1 MRGGITMFPNKSKLK
16 YMFDNLMSRGT
27 LALIGCLALITT
39 FIIAVMSLLVWAT
52 NSLDGTSFP
61 TLMWMGLMRTIDSGT
76 ITGDS
81 GSVIYVA
88 SMFIITLAGIFV
100 FSILIGLLTTGLQN
114 TMDSLR
120 KGRSKVIETNHTIIL
135 GWSDQIF
142 TIISELIEANSN
154 QKKSCIVIMGNKDK
168 IEMDD
173 EIRSRIP
180 NTGRTRIVC
189 RNGNPIDVNDMSIVN
204 MNDSRSMILI
214 EDSDANTI
222 KAVLAITNTEG
233 CKDKTFT
240 IVTVLNDEKNLEV
253 ARIASQGRVEYILYN
268 NIISR
273 IMAQT
278 CRQPGISAVYL
289 DLLDYDG
296 DEIYITKCPALAGK
310 TFGEALHYFAGSSL
324 IGVKRGETTQ
334 LKPPMDWVI
343 EEGDEVIAI
352 SADDDTVVALEASP
366 DRIQEDAIE
375 TANLSSVPDPEFI
388 LILGW
393 NENASAII
401 SELDSY
407 VPHGSFLA
415 VASDREDAGDQWQ
428 KTGRS
433 LTNLTVE
440 FYFDDITDRK
450 VLDALMARNYHHV
463 VLLSDKYTD
472 DIQKADANT
481 LITLLHLRDISE
493 KTDLVFNTVSEM
505 LDNRNRQLAEVAKV
519 NDFIISEKIIS
530 LMLAQISE
538 NKYLGPVFQDL
549 FDADGS
555 EIYMK
560 PAANYI
566 KKGKKANY
574 YTVVESARRKDE
586 VVIGYKIKSQQS
598 DKSKGYGIYTNP
610 VKSSEIIFEENDMLI
625 VLAEEQ
631 F

>member
-1 MRGGITMFPNKSKLK
+1 
-16 YMFDNLMSRGT
+16 MFDNLMSRGT
-27 LALIGCLALITT
+27 LAMIGCLALATAL
-39 FIIAVMSLLVWAT
+39 IIGIMSLLVWVT
-52 NSLDGTSFP
+52 NSLQGVSFT
-61 TLMWMGLMRTIDSGT
+61 TLVWMGLMRTIDSGT

-81 GSVIYVA
+81 GSVMFVA
-88 SMFIITLAGIFV
+88 SMFTITLAGIFV

-114 TMDSLR
+114 MMDSLR
-120 KGRSKVIETNHTIIL
+120 KGRSKVIEHNHTIIL

-173 EIRSRIP
+173 EIRSRVP
-180 NTGRTRIVC
+180 NRGRTRIVC
-189 RNGNPIDVNDMSIVN
+189 RTGNPIDVNDMSIVN
-204 MNDSRSMILI
+204 MNDSRSVILM
-214 EDSDANTI
+214 EDSDADTI

-233 CKDKTFT
+233 CKDKDFT
-240 IVTVLNDEKNLEV
+240 IVTILNHEKNLEV
-253 ARIASQGRVEYILYN
+253 AQIAGQGRVEYILYN

-278 CRQPGISAVYL
+278 CRQSGISAVYL
-289 DLLDYDG
+289 ELLDYDG
-296 DEIYITKCPALAGK
+296 DEIYITKCPELTGIK
-310 TFGEALHYFAGSSL
+310 FGEALHSFADSSL
-324 IGVKRGETTQ
+324 IGIKRGDKTQ
-334 LKPPMDWVI
+334 LKPPMDFII
-343 EEGDEVIAI
+343 EDGDELITI
-352 SADDDTVVALEASP
+352 SEDDDKVIVLTKCPCE
-366 DRIQEDAIE
+366 IQEEFIVEEYQPAE
-375 TANLSSVPDPEFI
+375 TEPEYI

-393 NENASAII
+393 NENAASII
-401 SELDSY
+401 TELDGY
-407 VPHGSFLA
+407 VPKGSYLA
-415 VASDREDAGDQWQ
+415 VASDREDAGDIWR
-428 KTGRS
+428 KTGRTLGS
-433 LTNLTVE
+433 LTVD

-450 VLDALMARNYHHV
+450 VLNALMARNFQHV
-463 VLLSDKYTD
+463 VLLSNKDTD

-493 KTDLVFNTVSEM
+493 KTDLVFNTVSEI

-566 KKGKKANY
+566 KPGEKVNF
-574 YTVVESARRKDE
+574 YTVVEAARRKDE
-586 VVIGYKIKSQQS
+586 VVIGYKIASLQN
-598 DKSKGYGIYTNP
+598 DKTKGYGICTNP
-610 VKSSEIIFEENDMLI
+610 DKAELISFAEADMLI

>member
-1 MRGGITMFPNKSKLK
+1 
-16 YMFDNLMSRGT
+16 
-27 LALIGCLALITT
+27 
-39 FIIAVMSLLVWAT
+39 
-52 NSLDGTSFP
+52 
-61 TLMWMGLMRTIDSGT
+61 
-76 ITGDS
+76 
-81 GSVIYVA
+81 
-88 SMFIITLAGIFV
+88 
-100 FSILIGLLTTGLQN
+100 
-114 TMDSLR
+114 
-120 KGRSKVIETNHTIIL
+120 
-135 GWSDQIF
+135 
-142 TIISELIEANSN
+142 
-154 QKKSCIVIMGNKDK
+154 MGNKDK

-180 NTGRTRIVC
+180 DTGRTRIVC

-566 KKGKKANY
+566 KKGKKTNY

>member
-1 MRGGITMFPNKSKLK
+1 
-16 YMFDNLMSRGT
+16 MFDNLMSRGT
-27 LALIGCLALITT
+27 LALIGCLALITAL
-39 FIIAVMSLLVWAT
+39 IIAVMSFLVWST
-52 NSLDGTSFP
+52 NSLEGVSFLS
-61 TLMWMGLMRTIDSGT
+61 LMWMGLMRTIDSGT

-81 GSVIYVA
+81 GNVVFVT

-120 KGRSKVIETNHTIIL
+120 KGRSKVIEKNHTIIL

-142 TIISELIEANSN
+142 TIISELITANSN
-154 QKKSCIVIMGNKDK
+154 QKKSCIVVMGNKDK

-173 EIRSRIP
+173 EIRGRIEK
-180 NTGRTRIVC
+180 TGHTRIVC
-189 RNGNPIDVNDMSIVN
+189 RTGNPIDVNDMSIVN
-204 MNDSRSMILI
+204 MNDSRSVILI

-222 KAVLAITNTEG
+222 KAVLAITNSDG
-233 CKDKTFT
+233 CREKDFT

-253 ARIASQGRVEYILYN
+253 AQIAGQGRVEYILYN
-268 NIISR
+268 SIISR

-278 CRQPGISAVYL
+278 CRQSGISAVYL
-289 DLLDYDG
+289 ELLDYDG
-296 DEIYITKCPALAGK
+296 DEIYITKCPELTGK
-310 TFGEALHYFAGSSL
+310 TFGESLFCFADSSL
-324 IGVKRGETTQ
+324 IGVKRGEKTQ
-334 LKPPMDWVI
+334 LMPPMDWI
-343 EEGDEVIAI
+343 IDAEDEIIAI
-352 SADDDTVVALEASP
+352 SADDDTVIAQTINP
-366 DRIQEDAIE
+366 YDIQEDAIE
-375 TANLSSVPDPEFI
+375 TVWIQQAAEPEHI

-393 NENASAII
+393 NENAPSII

-407 VPHGSFLA
+407 VPFGSFLG
-415 VASDREDAGDQWQ
+415 VASDREDAAALWE
-428 KTGRS
+428 KNGRN
-433 LTNLTVE
+433 LRNLTVE

-450 VLDALMARNYHHV
+450 VLDALMAGNYQHV
-463 VLLSDKYTD
+463 VLLSDKDTE
-472 DIQKADANT
+472 DIQKSDANT

-493 KTDLVFNTVSEM
+493 KTDLEFNTVSEM
-505 LDNRNRQLAEVAKV
+505 LDSRNRRLAEVAKV

-560 PAANYI
+560 PARNYM
-566 KKGKKANY
+566 KTGKKVNY
-574 YTVVESARRKDE
+574 YTVVEAARRKNE
-586 VVIGYKIKSQQS
+586 IVIGYKIMAQQNDS
-598 DKSKGYGIYTNP
+598 SKAFGIYTNP
-610 VKSSEIIFEENDMLI
+610 KKAAEVTFEEDDMLI

>member
-1 MRGGITMFPNKSKLK
+1 
-16 YMFDNLMSRGT
+16 MFDNLMSRGT

-39 FIIAVMSLLVWAT
+39 FIIAVMSIIVLAT
-52 NSLDGTSFP
+52 HALDGASFP

-81 GSVIYVA
+81 GNAIYVA
-88 SMFIITLAGIFV
+88 CMFIITMAGIFV

-114 TMDSLR
+114 TMDNLR
-120 KGRSKVIETNHTIIL
+120 KGRSKVIENNHTIIL

-142 TIISELIEANSN
+142 TIISELITANSN
-154 QKKSCIVIMGNKDK
+154 QKKSCIVVMGNKDK

-180 NTGRTRIVC
+180 KTGHTRIVC

-204 MNDSRSMILI
+204 MNDSRSVILL

-233 CKDKTFT
+233 VKDKSFT

-253 ARIASQGRVEYILYN
+253 AQIAGQGRVDYILYN
-268 NIISR
+268 SIISR

-278 CRQPGISAVYL
+278 CRQSGISAVYL

-296 DEIYITKCPALAGK
+296 DEIYITKCPELIGK
-310 TFGEALHYFAGSSL
+310 TFGEALFCFADCSL
-324 IGVKRGETTQ
+324 LGVKRGETTQ
-334 LKPPMDWVI
+334 LKPPMDWVF
-343 EEGDEVIAI
+343 EEGDEIIAI
-352 SADDDTVVALEASP
+352 AEDDDKVVVQAKSFYE
-366 DRIQEDAIE
+366 IQENAIA
-375 TANLSSVPDPEFI
+375 ANVIPAVPDPEYI

-393 NENASAII
+393 NENAAAII
-401 SELDSY
+401 GELDSY
-407 VPHGSFLA
+407 VPHGSYLA
-415 VASDREDAGDQWQ
+415 VASDREDAGDLFE
-428 KTGRS
+428 KAGRN
-433 LTNLTVE
+433 LVNLTVE
-440 FYFDDITDRK
+440 FFFDDITDRK
-450 VLDALMARNYHHV
+450 VLDALMAKNYHHV
-463 VLLSDKYTD
+463 VLLSDKDTE
-472 DIQKADANT
+472 DIQKSDANT

-538 NKYLGPVFQDL
+538 NRYLGPVFQDL

-560 PAANYI
+560 PAINYI
-566 KKGKKANY
+566 KAGQKVNY
-574 YTVVESARRKDE
+574 ATIVEAAKRKDE
-586 VVIGYKIKSQQS
+586 IVFGYKIASQQR
-598 DKSKGYGIYTNP
+598 DKDKGYGIYTNP
-610 VKSSEIIFEENDMLI
+610 PKTTEVTFQADDLLI